1 MIEPIK
7 PNKTKKLLRH
17 WKFIS
22 NQSKKVLTRKFQS
35 ESVE

>member
-22 NQSKKVLTRKFQS
+22 NQSKKFQS